1 MSQFK
6 NINFKNLLKQ
16 KKEKKTNQQSKEHG
30 LNLMRKNKEG
40 SNHKTK
46 PI

>member
-16 KKEKKTNQQSKEHG
+16 KKKYQQSKEHG